1 MSPSRAGRLARI
13 VVPFASMEV
22 LTQIAT
28 AATGILVV
36 RALPVQEFAVYA
48 IAVSVQ
54 ASLTVLSDVG
64 ISAVLLSRAG
74 GFAADTRRMGQLL
87 NAARALRLKLFGV
100 VTLIAAPLLWSSLSA
115 ARPNVASWMLTL
127 FLVLSTVALQISATV
142 DGTMALALLRPARY
156 QGGQLASSLVRL
168 AGIVLLLAHAPLSWV
183 GLTINLV
190 GMAAQSIYLRWTVG
204 RLIPREPTQNPE
216 DRAAFRRT
224 VRTQLINAGYYAFSS
239 QITLW
244 LVGLLSSARTVAEVG
259 ALGRISN
266 ILILAQSGIVAL
278 VAPRMARY
286 AEPRLLLRRY
296 LQVGAVAFVACT
308 TVFILSWLFPHPFL
322 WLIGPKYAGLGR
334 YLPIAMGA
342 ALLYALGITIYSL
355 NASRAWIEQ
364 AWMSIPLTLCLQAIS
379 LIWFDV
385 SQLKGALLFGLCSSF
400 PPLLVHLGIGA
411 HRLHRELRSVD
422 RGAVPDGLRPG

>member
-1 MSPSRAGRLARI
+1 MSPSRAGRLVRI

-22 LTQIAT
+22 LTQIVT
-28 AATGILVV
+28 AATGIFVV
-36 RALPVQEFAVYA
+36 RALPVPEFAVYA
-48 IAVSVQ
+48 IGVSVQ

-74 GFAADTRRMGQLL
+74 GFAGDTRKLARLL
-87 NAARALRLKLFGV
+87 TAARALRLKLFGV
-100 VTLIAAPLLWSSLSA
+100 VTLIAAPLLWWSLSA
-115 ARPNVASWMLTL
+115 ARPSVASWMLTL

-168 AGIVLLLAHAPLSWV
+168 AGVVLVLGRYPLSWV
-183 GLTINLV
+183 GLAVNLV
-190 GMAAQSIYLRWTVG
+190 GIAAQSVYLRWTVG
-204 RLIPREPTQNPE
+204 RLIPRDPAQDPE
-216 DRAAFRRT
+216 DRAVFRRT

-244 LVGLLSSARTVAEVG
+244 LVGVLSSARTVAEVG

-266 ILILAQSGIVAL
+266 ILILAQSATVAL

-286 AEPRLLLRRY
+286 ADPRLLVRRY
-296 LQVGAVAFVACT
+296 SQVVAVAFVACT
-308 TVFILSWLFPHPFL
+308 TVLILSWLFPQPFL
-322 WLIGPKYAGLGR
+322 WLIGPKYAGLGKL
-334 YLPIAMGA
+334 LPIAMAA
-342 ALLYALGITIYSL
+342 ALLYALAVTIYSL

-364 AWMSIPLTLCLQAIS
+364 AWMSIPLTLSLQAIG
-379 LIWFDV
+379 LVWLDV

-400 PPLLVHLGIGA
+400 PPLLVQLVIGT
-411 HRLHRELRSVD
+411 HKLRRELRSVG
-422 RGAVPDGLRPG
+422 RAPAPEGLRPG